1 MKARIMAG
9 AAIALLMG
17 VAACDVPTGPA
28 AEIAG
33 EYELAA
39 VVHDAVETPLAPG
52 GDGAVLLLRSD
63 RTWLLTRHRG
73 QMRSAFEGF
82 GLTDRYR
89 FQATGGDHA
98 LSMFSEGPFIGWV
111 SRSAT
116 VSGDTLRWGD
126 EVFVRR

>member
-1 MKARIMAG
+1 MKASIMAG
-9 AAIALLMG
+9 VAIALLFG
-17 VAACDVPTGPA
+17 IASCDVPTGPA

-39 VVHDAVETPLAPG
+39 RVQNAVETPLAPG

-73 QMRSAFEGF
+73 ETRSAFEGF

-89 FQATGGDHA
+89 FEAAGADHA
-98 LSMFSEGPFIGWV
+98 LSMFSEGPFLGWI